1 MTKQRGEEPKK
12 DKGQKV
18 ALGQEPVKP
27 TPEKVAQTLFAPVH
41 RRREAKKKEQK
52 R

>member
-1 MTKQRGEEPKK
+1 MKKQRREEPKT
-12 DKGQKV
+12 DKEEKV
-18 ALGQEPVKP
+18 ALKQEPVKP

-41 RRREAKKKEQK
+41 RRREAKKKEQE